1 MAQTFDFN
9 QYKNVNNNLYPILGI
24 GFVVLFFLSQC
35 FIVINPGE
43 RGVSVTLGNVDR
55 AYRNEGVNFKLPF
68 LENVRVYSVKQVTS
82 GGESDAFSSD
92 LQNMKINFTITY
104 RIQEKQLVKLIT
116 GYEGDPFDKLLS
128 PRLQSALKEVAATFR
143 AEDFVKNRN
152 AVQKDIRTRLD
163 QNLESL
169 IIVDNVSITN
179 IDLSD
184 ELEKAIEQKQIMEQ
198 QALAKRYELEKA
210 KREAEIT
217 VVNANAE
224 AQAVNIKGQ
233 ALKSS
238 PAVIDLEIAKK
249 WDGKSPS
256 TVVTGKGGANVLLP
270 LR

>member
-1 MAQTFDFN
+1 MTQFN
-9 QYKNVNNNLYPILGI
+9 HYFKNPSQNLYPIIGI
-24 GFVVLFFLSQC
+24 AIFVFFIISQC

-43 RGVSVTLGNVDR
+43 RGVSVTLGNVDPN
-55 AYRNEGVNFKLPF
+55 YRNEGVNFKIPII
-68 LENVRVYSVKQVTS
+68 ENVRVYSVKQTTS
-82 GGESDAFSSD
+82 PGESDAFSSD
-92 LQNMKINFTITY
+92 LQNMKVSFSITY
-104 RIQEKQLVKLIT
+104 RIQESKLVKLIT
-116 GYEGDPFDKLLS
+116 GYEGDPYEKLLA

-143 AEDFVKNRN
+143 AEDFVKNRE
-152 AVQKDIRTRLD
+152 AVQKDIKTKLD
-163 QNLESL
+163 KNLENL
-169 IIVDNVSITN
+169 ISVDNVSITN

-233 ALKSS
+233 ALKAS
-238 PAVIDLEIAKK
+238 PAVIELEIAKK